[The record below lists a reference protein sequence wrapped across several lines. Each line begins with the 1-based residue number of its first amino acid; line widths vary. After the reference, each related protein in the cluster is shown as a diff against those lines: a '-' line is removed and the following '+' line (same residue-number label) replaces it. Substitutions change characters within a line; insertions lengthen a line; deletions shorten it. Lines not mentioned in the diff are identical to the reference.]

1 VGLETEWT
9 LVLERRGLYRGAVS
23 SGEARGQPEEP
34 RRFRFADKEG
44 ELAEKKTATR
54 RTSAAKA
61 KKEMVEAYGEQL
73 SSAEERREAEL
84 KPEERIAE
92 KAAKKAVGVAD
103 SVSVD
108 GILRE
113 VGDLKLDLGKVL
125 ANLADRLEQEV
136 ARYEAV
142 KEAISVKEKEL
153 QEIYEIQRSAG
164 SLTAL
169 LEAQHDKREEFDAE
183 MATRREALNREI
195 EEARAEWKKEK
206 VAHEAEARERE
217 AEEQKRRQREQEEFQ
232 YALAREQQV
241 ARDRFADEKAAY
253 EEEKARVEREI
264 QARREQLEKELS
276 EREKA
281 VRESEEELKE
291 LRARAASFP
300 RELDTAV
307 AKEVKASVERAKSEA
322 SGREELLKKEF
333 EGERNVLKTRIG
345 ALESAVKEQVDQI
358 GKLQQ
363 QLERSYSQIQD
374 IAVKAIQG
382 ASGSRGAPSAPQPAA
397 ETPKLAL

>member
-1 VGLETEWT
+1 
-9 LVLERRGLYRGAVS
+9 
-23 SGEARGQPEEP
+23 
-34 RRFRFADKEG
+34 
-44 ELAEKKTATR
+44 LAEKKAPTR

-61 KKEMVEAYGEQL
+61 KQEMAEAYGEQFPE
-73 SSAEERREAEL
+73 AEERREAEL

-92 KAAKKAVGVAD
+92 KVAKKAVEVAD
-103 SVSVD
+103 SVTVD

-142 KEAISVKEKEL
+142 KEAIAAKEKEL
-153 QEIYEIQRSAG
+153 QEIYEIQQSAG

-169 LEAQHDKREEFDAE
+169 LEAQHAKREEFDAE
-183 MATRREALNREI
+183 MASRREALSREI
-195 EEARAEWKKEK
+195 EETRAEWKKEK
-206 VAHEAEARERE
+206 AAHEAEARGQE
-217 AEEQKRRQREQEEFQ
+217 AEEQKRRQREQEEFH
-232 YALAREQQV
+232 YALAREQQL

-253 EEEKARVEREI
+253 EEEKSKLDREI
-264 QARREQLEKELS
+264 QVKREQLEKELS
-276 EREKA
+276 DREKA

-291 LRARAASFP
+291 LRARVASFP
-300 RELDTAV
+300 KELDTTV
-307 AKEVKASVERAKSEA
+307 TKEVKAAVERAKNEA
-322 SGREELLKKEF
+322 AGREELLKKEF
-333 EGERNVLKTRIG
+333 EGERNVLKTKIA
-345 ALESAVKEQVDQI
+345 ALESAVKEQADQI

-382 ASGSRGAPSAPQPAA
+382 ASGSRGASSAPQPAA
-397 ETPKLAL
+397 EAPKAAL